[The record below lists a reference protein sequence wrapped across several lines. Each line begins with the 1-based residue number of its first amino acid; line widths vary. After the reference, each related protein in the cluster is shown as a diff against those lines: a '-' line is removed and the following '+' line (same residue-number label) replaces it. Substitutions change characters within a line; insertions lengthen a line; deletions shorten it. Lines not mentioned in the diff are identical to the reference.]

1 MDRPFNRPDKYHMKE
16 IKMEKSNET
25 GDNAVKKAGASQAD
39 KAIKRKQ
46 AKKPAD
52 KPKPAAGKAMASGD
66 QTPAKDG
73 PGKQSESKAAESAKD
88 DSAKKKLAGEQVK
101 PPEKEAE
108 KTPSVNNESAS
119 KQKADEKTAVKLT
132 GKAED
137 TADTAPS
144 AFSKKMDEV
153 KEVASVIGQQI
164 AKAANY
170 VNDKSEII
178 EDAIE
183 AGLHQ
188 MKKDIHRVAEN
199 IVEKTKE

>member
-1 MDRPFNRPDKYHMKE
+1 
-16 IKMEKSNET
+16 MEKSNET
-25 GDNAVKKAGASQAD
+25 GDKAVKKAGTSQAD
-39 KAIKRKQ
+39 KAVKKKQ
-46 AKKPAD
+46 TKKTPD

-66 QTPAKDG
+66 QSPAKPS

-88 DSAKKKLAGEQVK
+88 DSAKKKLTGEQVK
-101 PPEKEAE
+101 VPEKEAD
-108 KTPSVNNESAS
+108 KTPSVKKESHS
-119 KQKADEKTAVKLT
+119 QQKADEKTAVKLT

-137 TADTAPS
+137 TVDTAPS
-144 AFSKKMDEV
+144 TFSKKIDEV

-164 AKAANY
+164 AKAASY

>member
-1 MDRPFNRPDKYHMKE
+1 
-16 IKMEKSNET
+16 MEKSNEPE
-25 GDNAVKKAGASQAD
+25 DKAVKKSGASEAD
-39 KAIKRKQ
+39 KAVKKKQ
-46 AKKPAD
+46 TKKAPA
-52 KPKPAAGKAMASGD
+52 KPKPAANKAMASGE
-66 QTPAKDG
+66 QSPAKIV
-73 PGKQSESKAAESAKD
+73 PGKQSDPKTTESPKD
-88 DSAKKKLAGEQVK
+88 DSAKKKLTEEKVK
-101 PPEKEAE
+101 APEKEAE
-108 KTPSVNNESAS
+108 KTPSVKKESAS

-137 TADTAPS
+137 TAETAPS
-144 AFSKKMDEV
+144 AFSKKLDEV

-170 VNDKSEII
+170 VSDKSEII

-183 AGLHQ
+183 VGLHQ

>member
-1 MDRPFNRPDKYHMKE
+1 MDRTFSRQDKHHIKE

-25 GDNAVKKAGASQAD
+25 GDKAVKKAGTSQAD
-39 KAIKRKQ
+39 KAVKKKQ
-46 AKKPAD
+46 TKKTPD
-52 KPKPAAGKAMASGD
+52 KPKPAAGKAIASGD
-66 QTPAKDG
+66 QSPAKPS

-88 DSAKKKLAGEQVK
+88 DSAKKKLTGEQVK
-101 PPEKEAE
+101 VPEKEAD
-108 KTPSVNNESAS
+108 KTPSVKKEPHSQ
-119 KQKADEKTAVKLT
+119 QKADEKTAVKLT

-137 TADTAPS
+137 TVDTAPS
-144 AFSKKMDEV
+144 TFSKKIDEV

-164 AKAANY
+164 TKAASY

>member
-1 MDRPFNRPDKYHMKE
+1 
-16 IKMEKSNET
+16 MEKSNEP
-25 GDNAVKKAGASQAD
+25 GDKAVKKAGASQAD
-39 KAIKRKQ
+39 KAVKKKQ
-46 AKKPAD
+46 TKKAPD
-52 KPKPAAGKAMASGD
+52 KPKPAANKAMASGD
-66 QTPAKDG
+66 QSPAKPS
-73 PGKQSESKAAESAKD
+73 PGKQTDPKTAESAKD
-88 DSAKKKLAGEQVK
+88 DSAKKKLTGEQVK
-101 PPEKEAE
+101 APEKEAE
-108 KTPSVNNESAS
+108 KTPSVKKESPS
-119 KQKADEKTAVKLT
+119 KQKADEKTEVKLT

-137 TADTAPS
+137 AADTAQS
-144 AFSKKMDEV
+144 AFSKKMDEA

-183 AGLHQ
+183 VGLHQ

>member
-16 IKMEKSNET
+16 IMMEKSNET
-25 GDNAVKKAGASQAD
+25 GDKTVKKAGASQAD

-108 KTPSVNNESAS
+108 KTPSVNNESAP